1 MTLLDELQQKLSTS
15 EERFKTVL
23 DDLQE
28 FSELKK
34 SLETADSS
42 LTGASEKIEMLASTL
57 SGSIDTIRE
66 TVGSLNETISVINKT
81 NPAEVIKAYSG
92 IERKLSKLEKDY
104 EAGFA
109 LLQKNLGGVAAPI
122 ETVMNDRA
130 DRLSGEI
137 TAAIE
142 AVKTAVKG
150 ATSIGQSSAENAK
163 KRMNVVLFLL
173 IANSAAIGFL
183 LLKSLT

>member
-1 MTLLDELQQKLSTS
+1 
-15 EERFKTVL
+15 
-23 DDLQE
+23 
-28 FSELKK
+28 
-34 SLETADSS
+34 
-42 LTGASEKIEMLASTL
+42 
-57 SGSIDTIRE
+57 
-66 TVGSLNETISVINKT
+66 
-81 NPAEVIKAYSG
+81 
-92 IERKLSKLEKDY
+92 
-104 EAGFA
+104 
-109 LLQKNLGGVAAPI
+109 
-122 ETVMNDRA
+122 MNDRA

-150 ATSIGQSSAENAK
+150 ATSIGQSSSENAK